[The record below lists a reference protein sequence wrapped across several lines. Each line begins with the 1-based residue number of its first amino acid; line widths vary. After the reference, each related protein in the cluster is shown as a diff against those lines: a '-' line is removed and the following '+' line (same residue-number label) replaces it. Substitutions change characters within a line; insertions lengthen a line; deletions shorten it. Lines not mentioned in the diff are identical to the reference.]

1 MKKKEVAGILALLLG
16 PMGVHR
22 FYLGR
27 RFQGIL
33 HLFLFAIMFMA
44 TIEEHA
50 PFIMIPAILGFID
63 AVLFFAMPK
72 EEFDER
78 YNKKYLARD
87 YGNGYYDDRQ
97 PARSQLPAPGE
108 EKRFKQAGVRFYRM
122 KDYNNAI
129 ESFLTALDIRYDDPV
144 THFNVAC
151 CFSLNGEFDDAFHH
165 LEKAVEFG
173 FNQIDK
179 IHNHPALDN
188 LRLQPGFHA
197 FVQNKYRQPDK
208 IGAGSFGVS
217 PPPTFFDIPAQPDGA
232 ATATEVVQ
240 NDLLDQ
246 LIRLGELREKGILTE
261 EEFSSQKQKLLRD

>member
-33 HLFLFAIMFMA
+33 HLFLFAVMFMA
-44 TIEEHA
+44 TVEENA

-87 YGNGYYDDRQ
+87 YGNGYYEDRQ
-97 PARSQLPAPGE
+97 APKSYLPAPGE

-122 KDYNNAI
+122 KDYHNAI
-129 ESFLTALDIRYDDPV
+129 ESFLTALDIRYEDPV

-151 CFSLNGEFDDAFHH
+151 CFALNGEFDDAFHH

-197 FVQNKYRQPDK
+197 FVQNKYRIPAK
-208 IGAGSFGVS
+208 IPVPAN
-217 PPPTFFDIPAQPDGA
+217 PPTLFDIPAPPDSLPPVEA
-232 ATATEVVQ
+232 VQ